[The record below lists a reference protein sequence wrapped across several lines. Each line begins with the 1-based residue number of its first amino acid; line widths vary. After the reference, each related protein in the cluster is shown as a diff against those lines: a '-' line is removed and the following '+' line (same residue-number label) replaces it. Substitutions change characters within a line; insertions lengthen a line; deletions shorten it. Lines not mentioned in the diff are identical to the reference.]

1 MWRPTEIADYTL
13 SVSVP
18 TWIKGSEK
26 ELIEDNNQQTFQLAI
41 RTEKLNV
48 LVVESYP
55 RWEYRYLRN
64 ALTRDPGVD
73 VSVLLLHPELGPGA
87 GLNYIQKFP
96 ETREQLAKFD
106 VVFLGDVGI
115 GPNKP
120 IKSAGSSINKAAGW
134 FSCPASAVGN

>member
-1 MWRPTEIADYTL
+1 MAAWQRE
-13 SVSVP
+13 
-18 TWIKGSEK
+18 
-26 ELIEDNNQQTFQLAI
+26 ELIEDNNAQTFHLSV

-55 RWEYRYLRN
+55 QWEYRYLRN

-96 ETREQLAKFD
+96 ETREQLA
-106 VVFLGDVGI
+106 
-115 GPNKP
+115 
-120 IKSAGSSINKAAGW
+120 SSMSFFWGTWNW
-134 FSCPASAVGN
+134 

>member
-1 MWRPTEIADYTL
+1 MAAWQRE
-13 SVSVP
+13 
-18 TWIKGSEK
+18 
-26 ELIEDNNQQTFQLAI
+26 ELIEDNNAQTFHLSV

-115 GPNKP
+115 GEKELTREQCDLLRGLVDQQGSGLVFMPV
-120 IKSAGSSINKAAGW
+120 SEAGN
-134 FSCPASAVGN
+134 